1 MTMKYYLLRDQD
13 GDNYVRWA
21 GEGLPPYPDGY
32 PEPIELPRFPAAY
45 ERFDE
50 ASGAFVSDEHQRID
64 DEYRASRGADSIA
77 QVRALKSIEATLILS
92 GVTVQGLLSAEAEAT
107 GQNVEEL
114 AQIVADKAAE
124 QRDAEVARIVAK
136 RTA

>member
-1 MTMKYYLLRDQD
+1 MKYFLLRDQD

-32 PEPIELPRFPAAY
+32 PEPIELDRMPEGY
-45 ERFDE
+45 ERYDE
-50 ASGAFVSDEHQRID
+50 ATGTFVRDDHQRID
-64 DEYRASRGADSIA
+64 DEYRASRGADAIA

-92 GVTVQGLLSAEAEAT
+92 GVTVEGLLHAEAEAT
-107 GQNVEEL
+107 GQNVVEL

-136 RTA
+136 RSA